1 MFYAVLFLEMRR
13 RPDPRNDAKIRGL
26 VVLVLVEEAEKHTQL
41 KDSPQLFLKYKKE
54 LIVSGGNSELP
65 S

>member
-1 MFYAVLFLEMRR
+1 MRR